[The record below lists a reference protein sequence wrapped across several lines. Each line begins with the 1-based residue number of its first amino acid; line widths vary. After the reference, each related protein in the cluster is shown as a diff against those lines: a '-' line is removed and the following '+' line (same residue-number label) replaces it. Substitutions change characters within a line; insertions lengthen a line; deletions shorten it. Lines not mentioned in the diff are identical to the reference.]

1 MDAWI
6 KTGLTLTAC
15 FCLGSGGS
23 SALGQRVFEQDT
35 TITGPRG
42 RSIERRVRAERGPGM
57 VSRDVRI
64 QRPGGTFEREI
75 QVQRGVSYH
84 GGQVRSQGRGFVPT
98 GGHGPHGYRGFG
110 PGIIQR
116 DVIIRD
122 RGGPGWGTVAGVG
135 GGLFGLGMLAGNLLA
150 SPAPPPPV
158 VYAAPPVVYA
168 QPPTVVV
175 EQPPTV
181 VYKPPVRYAPQ
192 PSRTVV
198 VDPVANALARLR
210 SNHDN
215 SRRDGAKTLGSLGDA
230 RAVPALVDRLQNDSD
245 KSVRQAAAW
254 ALGEIGD
261 PRAASALE
269 YATRA
274 DRRQDV
280 RTEAAHA
287 IARLQRPIVVQPPQ
301 SSSAPELVPLPE
313 YPSTPDDGPPLTR
326 PEETEPPPPF
336 PDDGNGL

>member
-1 MDAWI
+1 MGAWI
-6 KTGLTLTAC
+6 KTSLTLTAC
-15 FCLGSGGS
+15 LCLGSEGT
-23 SALGQRVFEQDT
+23 SALGQQVFERDT

-42 RSIERRVRAERGPGM
+42 RSIERQVRAERGPGM

-64 QRPGGTFEREI
+64 QRPSGTIEREV
-75 QVQRGVSYH
+75 QVQRGAVYQ
-84 GGQVRSQGRGFVPT
+84 GGQVRSQGRGFVPN
-98 GGHGPHGYRGFG
+98 GGYGPYGYRGFG

-116 DVIIRD
+116 DVIIRNQ
-122 RGGPGWGTVAGVG
+122 GPGWGTVAGVG

-158 VYAAPPVVYA
+158 VYAPPPVIYA

-181 VYKPPVRYAPQ
+181 VYNPPVRYAPQ
-192 PSRTVV
+192 APRTVV

-261 PRAASALE
+261 PRAASSLE

-274 DRRQDV
+274 DWRQDV

-287 IARLQRPIVVQPPQ
+287 IARLQRPVAAPPPQ
-301 SSSAPELVPLPE
+301 YSSAPEPAPLPE
-313 YPSTPDDGPPLTR
+313 DSSMLDEGPPLTR
-326 PEETEPPPPF
+326 PEETPPPPPQ
-336 PDDGNGL
+336 PDDGRRL